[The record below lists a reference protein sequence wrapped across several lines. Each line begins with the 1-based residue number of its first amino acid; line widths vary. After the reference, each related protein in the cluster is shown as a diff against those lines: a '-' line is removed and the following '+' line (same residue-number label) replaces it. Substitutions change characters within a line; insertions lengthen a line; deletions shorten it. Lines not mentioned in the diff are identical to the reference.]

1 MRKFIDQ
8 SDVKH
13 IMMSPIKTTMS
24 VLKASTDII
33 TNIPSRPIGLAEILA
48 IMSVS
53 TFKIVVILYLLDYAY
68 LETNED
74 GVIVGTTSPGTK
86 CEYLVLCFNHNFN
99 V

>member
-1 MRKFIDQ
+1 MKILGQFVTRMHKFIGQ

-13 IMMSPIKTTMS
+13 IMMSPMKIITS

-33 TNIPSRPIGLAEILA
+33 TNIPPHPIKLAEILM

-53 TFKIVVILYLLDYAY
+53 TFKIAVILFIHFDQ
-68 LETNED
+68 
-74 GVIVGTTSPGTK
+74 
-86 CEYLVLCFNHNFN
+86 HNA